1 MFIRPILLLSA
12 FAFGSALSSI
22 ALYGQC
28 GGDDIVWADTCAD
41 GLSCVYY
48 NFWYS
53 QCLPAEVTATVADPS
68 TGSTTTLSEPSA

>member
-1 MFIRPILLLSA
+1 MFIRPVLFLSA
-12 FAFGSALSSI
+12 FVFGSALSSI

-53 QCLPAEVTATVADPS
+53 QCLPTQATTTADP
-68 TGSTTTLSEPSA
+68 TSTTAVPESSA